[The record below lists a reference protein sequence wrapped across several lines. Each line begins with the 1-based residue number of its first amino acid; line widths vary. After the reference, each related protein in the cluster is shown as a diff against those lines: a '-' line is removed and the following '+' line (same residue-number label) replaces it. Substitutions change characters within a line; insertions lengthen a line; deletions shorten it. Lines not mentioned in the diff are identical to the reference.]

1 MCIRDSPNLM
11 KEFEQNQWWDVF
23 DQYPNK
29 VKYIEVFNPTKDF
42 DPQKELERLQA
53 IDSERYSDTEI
64 IIQPVYVDPE

>member
-1 MCIRDSPNLM
+1 M
-11 KEFEQNQWWDVF
+11 
-23 DQYPNK
+23 
-29 VKYIEVFNPTKDF
+29 FNPTKDF